1 MTSTR
6 EISESPRPARQRVP
20 AAERREALID
30 AAVEEFAHTGLHGTP
45 VDRIARRVGVAQPY
59 VFSLFPTKRDLFIA
73 AVERCFGRVEQIFS
87 QAAAE
92 FDPATAEPEMT
103 VLKAIGDSYVQLLG
117 ADRLV
122 LMLQLQAYAACDDEL
137 IRKHVS
143 AAYAGLRQ
151 QIMDLSGADD
161 ATLDQFLAF
170 GMYLSVQAAV
180 SPESLPDIV
189 ARRREAPAGDGG
201 GFIC

>member
-1 MTSTR
+1 M
-6 EISESPRPARQRVP
+6 RQRVP
-20 AAERREALID
+20 AAERRDALID

-73 AVERCFGRVEQIFS
+73 AVERCFGRVGEIFER
-87 QAAAE
+87 AAVE

-117 ADRLV
+117 ADRRM
-122 LMLQLQAYAACDDEL
+122 LMLQLQAYAACDDEV
-137 IRKHVS
+137 IRAHVQ
-143 AAYAGLRQ
+143 AAYSRLKRH
-151 QIMDLSGADD
+151 IMDLSGTDP
-161 ATLDQFLAF
+161 ATLDEFLAF

-180 SPESLPDIV
+180 SPEDLPDIV
-189 ARRREAPAGDGG
+189 ARRRAALSNGSPFA
-201 GFIC
+201 C

>member
-1 MTSTR
+1 MATTPETSA
-6 EISESPRPARQRVP
+6 SPAPVRQRVP
-20 AAERREALID
+20 AAERRDALID

-73 AVERCFGRVEQIFS
+73 AVERCFGRVGEIFER
-87 QAAAE
+87 AAVE

-117 ADRLV
+117 ADRRM
-122 LMLQLQAYAACDDEL
+122 LMLQLQAYAACDDEV
-137 IRKHVS
+137 IRAHVQ
-143 AAYAGLRQ
+143 AAYSRLKRH
-151 QIMDLSGADD
+151 IMDLSGTDP
-161 ATLDQFLAF
+161 ATLDEFLAF

-180 SPESLPDIV
+180 SPEDLPDIV
-189 ARRREAPAGDGG
+189 ARRRAALSNGSPFA
-201 GFIC
+201 C